1 MLTMLKHLR
10 NESKCFLMKLSE
22 ECLSVMAP
30 RSSILTVKMAIA
42 VGKLRNCSWPFL
54 YYSTSKMDVYM
65 PNPKG
70 NLARVLT
77 G

>member
-1 MLTMLKHLR
+1 
-10 NESKCFLMKLSE
+10 MKLSE